1 MASPHNPRILIR
13 KAMKKITRLSIFT
26 VALMTL
32 ASSCNRDEAGLNP
45 MDQEIAVTLTAGP
58 DRTKTVLDGNV
69 VKWEKGDEVDL
80 VFTHSSKSPS
90 VVAFATGITSSTVTA
105 DFKGRI
111 SSDILDADSGYD
123 DAVYAYYPSDRI
135 SDGKIDF
142 TLPSEQTIRENGTF
156 AAGLNLASAKV
167 SLADIKDD
175 GNASAVFR
183 NALSILRFTLADN
196 VTSVI
201 LEGTSSLA
209 GKAPLELDGNGRLV
223 VKSEG
228 EWTSPS
234 TSVTLLPAE
243 GNDCFTGAEVNLLVW
258 PGTHNEMTVTVNT
271 SDFGPVSKTSTQV
284 VTFEPAKFYTLN
296 FNADSE
302 TLVQEIEQ
310 KLGGFDEDLTD
321 LESRLDQL
329 ETTAEK
335 ISMLLD
341 QIQSVALMTEYLD
354 NAVYAP
360 YAQLTYSKLKM
371 DIKLD
376 FIVRPANAARLLL
389 DICAEEGNL
398 SDVLCARIDYKDGGL
413 GTLTI
418 NDATLNGDILTVVVD
433 AENIYN
439 SLYEGNAIASVA
451 LQISDGNTEI
461 LSDFARLVPKKGA
474 MMNITTTDDIPVL
487 KGAGLSMGFSFGA
500 SDMSNSSIVVE
511 NAVGFAS
518 TPTVSYNS
526 SGTGFFNASFAEDAD
541 LSQMSVDLV
550 LTCGEESDRQTLTFA
565 EGGRFEVET
574 SGEVDYIGGEV
585 SVNVVSSDYTSVT
598 SELRNAGDWI
608 YQTYSGSNNTL
619 TVNVNEGQ
627 ARSAE
632 VVFTIKSTGSI
643 TYTKSVS
650 VSQKAAGSP
659 IDESRYHQDKGSL
672 ELQAATAGYTPLNIV
687 IVGDGY
693 QKKDLLKGGKFE
705 RSARSAME
713 AFFGVEPY
721 KSFRDRFRVMMVA
734 YESVD
739 EGLSVENGTQKDT
752 YFKSYYK
759 SSSDTYVNLSGGDYT
774 SVSNVVRNDLG
785 WSDDATY
792 YRTIVIMLINTSEG
806 IGSNAAVYR
815 AAYPNTS
822 TLGEPYASFA
832 FSMVTANNT
841 ETSNLI
847 RHEAGGHAFGRLGDE
862 YPSKTWGSDVNDSH
876 DIGWYRNIT
885 VDQSLWNWNDFIGRS
900 GYEDVTYYQPNDSYW
915 CPIDH
920 TQYNSIMYN
929 NTNKFNA
936 PCRQII
942 YERIIKQTEGYNAYS
957 WENFLE
963 YDKRNIQ

>member
-1 MASPHNPRILIR
+1 
-13 KAMKKITRLSIFT
+13 MKKILNIFIFLA
-26 VALMTL
+26 ALTF
-32 ASSCNRDEAGLNP
+32 ASSCQDEAELNP
-45 MDQEIAVTLTAGP
+45 PEQDRTVTITAAP
-58 DRTKTVLDGNV
+58 DRTKTALEGNSV
-69 VKWEKGDEVDL
+69 VWEKGDEVDL

-223 VKSEG
+223 VNSEG

-243 GNDCFTGAEVNLLVW
+243 GNDCFTGGEVNLLVW

-329 ETTAEK
+329 ETNAEK
-335 ISMLLD
+335 ISVLLD
-341 QIQSVALMTEYLD
+341 QIQSVALVSEYLN
-354 NAVYAP
+354 NAAYAP
-360 YAQLTYSKLKM
+360 YAKQMYNKLTVG
-371 DIKLD
+371 IKLRYL
-376 FIVRPANAARLLL
+376 VRPAAAMELLL
-389 DICAEEGNL
+389 DVCAEEGNL
-398 SDVLCARIDYKDGGL
+398 SEVLTAVVYNKN
-413 GTLTI
+413 GTIGTI
-418 NDATLNGDILTVVVD
+418 TVTEALLEDDILTVVVTPPATVGRDHWLD
-433 AENIYN
+433 AF
-439 SLYEGNAIASVA
+439 YEGTADLSLA

-461 LSDFARLVPKKGA
+461 ISDFANLVPKKGA
-474 MMNITTTDDIPVL
+474 VLNITKTDNIPVL
-487 KGAGLSMGFSFGA
+487 KGASFSMAFTYAAEDFNACEISISSTGFSSA
-500 SDMSNSSIVVE
+500 
-511 NAVGFAS
+511 
-518 TPTVSYNS
+518 PTVS
-526 SGTGFFNASFAEDAD
+526 ASNGNGHIYANFGQNDD
-541 LSQMSVDLV
+541 LSNKSITVTM
-550 LTCGEESDRQTLTFA
+550 TNGGETQSQTLTFA
-565 EGGRFEVET
+565 DGGRFDIET
-574 SGEVDYIGGEV
+574 SGDVDYVGGEV
-585 SVNVVSSDYTSVT
+585 TFNVGQNDFGSYNINFTGT
-598 SELRNAGDWI
+598 DWI
-608 YQTYSGSNNTL
+608 YQTNTGSNNRL
-619 TVNVNEGQ
+619 TVNYNSGA
-627 ARSAE
+627 ARSVSAT
-632 VVFTIKSTGSI
+632 VSVGSGSI
-643 TYTKSVS
+643 SYTKSLTIT
-650 VSQKAAGSP
+650 QKAYGSA
-659 IDESRYHQDKGSL
+659 IDESRYHQTKAATV
-672 ELQAATAGYTPLNIV
+672 LQNATAGYTPLNIV
-687 IVGDGY
+687 IIGDGY
-693 QKKDLLKGGKFE
+693 QKKDLQKGGKFE
-705 RSARSAME
+705 RSADSAME

-721 KSFRDRFRVMMVA
+721 KSFRNRFRVVMVA
-734 YESVD
+734 YESQD
-739 EGLSVENGTQKDT
+739 EGLSLQNGTQKNT
-752 YFKSYYK
+752 YFKSYYQG
-759 SSSDTYVNLSGGDYT
+759 SGNTYVNLSGGDYS
-774 SVSNVVRNDLG
+774 SVVNVVKNDLG

-806 IGSNAAVYR
+806 IGSNAAIYR
-815 AAYPNTS
+815 ASYGNTS
-822 TLGEPYASFA
+822 TLGEPYASMA
-832 FSMVTANNT
+832 LAMVTANNT

-862 YPSKTWGSDVNDSH
+862 YPSKTWDSSVNSMH
-876 DIGWYRNIT
+876 DIGWYRNVT
-885 VDQSLWNWNDFIGRS
+885 VNKSQWNWDGFIGRA
-900 GYEDVTYYQPNDSYW
+900 GYEDVTYYQPNSSYW
-915 CPIDH
+915 CPVDH
-920 TQYNSIMYN
+920 TKYNSIMYN
-929 NTNKFNA
+929 NTNKYNA
-936 PCRQII
+936 PSRQII
-942 YERIIKQTEGYNAYS
+942 YERIVRQTEGSNAYS
-957 WENFLE
+957 WNKFLE
-963 YDKRNIQ
+963 YDKKNTQTGGAF

>member
-1 MASPHNPRILIR
+1 
-13 KAMKKITRLSIFT
+13 MKKITRLSIFA

-45 MDQEIAVTLTAGP
+45 PEQKYGTVTITA
-58 DRTKTVLDGNV
+58 DAARTKTVLDGSA
-69 VKWEKGDEVDL
+69 VKWEDGDEIAL
-80 VFTHSSKSPS
+80 RFTHGTKEA
-90 VVAFATGITSSTVTA
+90 VVGKFATSIEAGSAASA
-105 DFKGRI
+105 DFTGTVA
-111 SSDILDADSGYD
+111 LDVLREDGGYD
-123 DAVYAYYPSDRI
+123 NAVHAVYPYDALTGEGVVFD
-135 SDGKIDF
+135 
-142 TLPSEQTIRENGTF
+142 LPASQQARENGAF
-156 AAGLNLASAKV
+156 AEGLNLASAAL
-167 SLADIKDD
+167 SLADIRDD
-175 GNASAVFR
+175 GEASGTFR
-183 NALSILRFTLADN
+183 NALSILRFS
-196 VTSVI
+196 VT
-201 LEGTSSLA
+201 
-209 GKAPLELDGNGRLV
+209 GNDV
-223 VKSEG
+223 
-228 EWTSPS
+228 
-234 TSVTLLPAE
+234 TSVTLTGTAPLAGTVPVVFSDGGRLVIDAAADWAGSDKEMSVTLTPADGSDCFAE
-243 GNDCFTGAEVNLLVW
+243 GTVYNLLVW
-258 PGTHNEMTVTVNT
+258 PGTHSSLTATLNFKEYGAF
-271 SDFGPVSKTSTQV
+271 DKTSAAEF
-284 VTFEPAKFYTLN
+284 TFEPSKYYTLD

-302 TLVQEIEQ
+302 TLVKEITDP
-310 KLGGFDEDLTD
+310 LDAMD
-321 LESRLDQL
+321 LELPGLEDRLDAV

-335 ISMLLD
+335 ISMLLG

-360 YAQLTYSKLKM
+360 YAQLAYSKLKM

-389 DICAEEGNL
+389 DICAEQGNL

-433 AENIYN
+433 ADGISNG
-439 SLYEGNAIASVA
+439 LYEGNAIASVA

-474 MMNITTTDDIPVL
+474 MMSITTTDDIPVL

-526 SGTGFFNASFAEDAD
+526 SGTGFFNASFAENAD

-574 SGEVDYIGGEV
+574 SGVVDYIGGEV
-585 SVNVVSSDYTSVT
+585 SVNVVSSDYPSVT

-659 IDESRYHQDKGSL
+659 IDESRYHQDGSYL
-672 ELQAATAGYTPLNIV
+672 LLNQAVAGINPLNVV

-693 QKKDLLKGGKFE
+693 QKKDLQKGGKFE
-705 RSARSAME
+705 RSARSACE
-713 AFFGVEPY
+713 AFFGVAPF
-721 KSFRDRFRVMMVA
+721 SHFRDRFNVYAVA
-734 YESVD
+734 YKSVD
-739 EGLSVENGTQKDT
+739 EGIDVQSQNIYKDT
-752 YFKSYYK
+752 YFEAYWNGNSTVAWVT
-759 SSSDTYVNLSGGDYT
+759 DSGRDK
-774 SVSNVVRNDLG
+774 VINVVKNTLG
-785 WSDDATY
+785 LDTDAEY
-792 YRTIVIMLINTSEG
+792 YRTIALVLSNVDAVAGSCGYPYRDLYSNTS
-806 IGSNAAVYR
+806 VV
-815 AAYPNTS
+815 
-822 TLGEPYASFA
+822 GEDYASFA
-832 FSMVTANNT
+832 IAVLPANSTAT
-841 ETSNLI
+841 GSLI
-847 RHEAGGHAFGRLGDE
+847 RHELGGHGFGRLGDE
-862 YPSKTWGSDVNDSH
+862 YETQTYGSDLDTWH
-876 DIGWYRNIT
+876 KKGFYRNVTINQ
-885 VDQSLWNWNDFIGRS
+885 DSWNWNAFIGKQ
-900 GYEDVTYYQPNDSYW
+900 GYENVGYIWRNNNYW
-915 CPIDH
+915 CPTDGG
-920 TQYNSIMYN
+920 IMYN
-929 NTNKFNA
+929 NNGSFNP

-957 WENFLE
+957 WEKFLE
-963 YDKRNIQ
+963 YDKRNRQ

>member
-1 MASPHNPRILIR
+1 
-13 KAMKKITRLSIFT
+13 
-26 VALMTL
+26 MTL

-45 MDQEIAVTLTAGP
+45 PEQKYGTVTITA
-58 DRTKTVLDGNV
+58 DAARTKTLLDGGA
-69 VKWEKGDEVDL
+69 VKWEDGDEIAL
-80 VFTHSSKSPS
+80 RFTHDTKEA
-90 VVAFATGITSSTVTA
+90 VVGKFATSIETVSAASA
-105 DFKGRI
+105 DFTGTVA
-111 SSDILDADSGYD
+111 LDVLRADGGYD
-123 DAVYAYYPSDRI
+123 DAVHAVYPYDALT
-135 SDGKIDF
+135 GEGVVF
-142 TLPSEQTIRENGTF
+142 ALPASQQAREKGAF
-156 AAGLNLASAKV
+156 AEGINLASASL
-167 SLADIKDD
+167 SLADIRDD
-175 GNASAVFR
+175 GKASGTFL
-183 NALSILRFTLADN
+183 NALSILRFSVTGSDVASVTL
-196 VTSVI
+196 T
-201 LEGTSSLA
+201 GTAPLA
-209 GKAPLELDGNGRLV
+209 GTAPVVFSDGGRLV
-223 VKSEG
+223 IDADADWADTEKEM
-228 EWTSPS
+228 
-234 TSVTLLPAE
+234 SVTLTPAD
-243 GNDCFTGAEVNLLVW
+243 GSDCFTEGTVYNLLVW
-258 PGTHNEMTVTVNT
+258 PGTHSSLTATLNFKEYGAF
-271 SDFGPVSKTSTQV
+271 DKTSAAEF
-284 VTFEPAKFYTLN
+284 TFEPSKYYTLD

-302 TLVQEIEQ
+302 TLVKEITDPLDAME
-310 KLGGFDEDLTD
+310 LELPGLED
-321 LESRLDQL
+321 RLAAL

-376 FIVRPANAARLLL
+376 FIVRPAKAAELLL
-389 DICAEEGNL
+389 DICAKEGNL

-413 GTLTI
+413 GTLAV

-439 SLYEGNAIASVA
+439 SLYEGSAIASVA

-474 MMNITTTDDIPVL
+474 MMSITTTDDIPVL

-500 SDMSNSSIVVE
+500 SDMSKSKIVVE

-526 SGTGFFNASFAEDAD
+526 SGTGFFNASFAENAD

-565 EGGRFEVET
+565 EGDRRFEVQT
-574 SGEVDYIGGEV
+574 SGEVDCIGGEV
-585 SVNVVSSDYTSVT
+585 SVNVVSNDFTSYT

-608 YQTYSGSNNTL
+608 YQTYSGSNNIL
-619 TVNVNEGQ
+619 TVNVNEGE

-632 VVFTIKSTGSI
+632 VVFTIKSTGNI

-650 VSQKAAGSP
+650 VSQKGAGSS
-659 IDESRYHQDKGSL
+659 IDESRYHQTKGSL

-721 KSFRDRFRVMMVA
+721 KSFRNRFRVMMVA
-734 YESVD
+734 YESVE
-739 EGLSVENGTQKDT
+739 EGLSLQNGAQKNT
-752 YFKSYYK
+752 YFKSYYQG
-759 SSSDTYVNLSGGDYT
+759 SGNTYVNLSGGDYT
-774 SVSNVVRNDLG
+774 SVRNVVSNDLG

-815 AAYPNTS
+815 DSYANTS

-832 FSMVTANNT
+832 LAMVTANNT

-862 YPSKTWGSDVNDSH
+862 YPSKEWGSDVNNMH
-876 DIGWYRNIT
+876 NIGWYRNIT
-885 VDQSLWNWNDFIGRS
+885 VDQSVWNWDEFIGRS
-900 GYEDVTYYQPNDSYW
+900 GYEDVTYYQPNNTYW

-920 TQYNSIMYN
+920 TKYNSIMYN

-942 YERIIKQTEGYNAYS
+942 YERIIKQTEGYDAYS

>member
-1 MASPHNPRILIR
+1 
-13 KAMKKITRLSIFT
+13 MKKITRLSIFT

-45 MDQEIAVTLTAGP
+45 PEQKYGTVTITA
-58 DRTKTVLDGNV
+58 DAARTKTVLDGGA
-69 VKWEKGDEVDL
+69 VKWEDGDEIAL
-80 VFTHSSKSPS
+80 RFTHDTKET
-90 VVAFATGITSSTVTA
+90 VVGKFATSIEAGSAASA
-105 DFKGRI
+105 DFTGTVA
-111 SSDILDADSGYD
+111 LDVLREDGGYD
-123 DAVYAYYPSDRI
+123 DAVHAVYPYDALT
-135 SDGKIDF
+135 GEGVVF
-142 TLPSEQTIRENGTF
+142 ALPASQQARDNGAF
-156 AAGLNLASAKV
+156 AEGLNLASAAL
-167 SLADIKDD
+167 SLDDIRDD
-175 GNASAVFR
+175 GKASGTFL
-183 NALSILRFTLADN
+183 NALSILRFS
-196 VTSVI
+196 VT
-201 LEGTSSLA
+201 
-209 GKAPLELDGNGRLV
+209 GNDV
-223 VKSEG
+223 
-228 EWTSPS
+228 
-234 TSVTLLPAE
+234 TSVTLTGTAPLAGTAPVVFSDGGRLVIDAVADWADTEKEMSVTLTPADGSDCFAE
-243 GNDCFTGAEVNLLVW
+243 GTVYNLLVW
-258 PGTHNEMTVTVNT
+258 PGTHSSLTATLNFKEYGAF
-271 SDFGPVSKTSTQV
+271 DKTSAAEF
-284 VTFEPAKFYTLN
+284 TFEPSKYYTLD
-296 FNADSE
+296 FNANSE
-302 TLVQEIEQ
+302 TLVKEITDP
-310 KLGGFDEDLTD
+310 LDEMD
-321 LESRLDQL
+321 LELPGLEDRLAAL

-335 ISMLLD
+335 ISMLLN

-376 FIVRPANAARLLL
+376 FIVRPAKAARLLL

-418 NDATLNGDILTVVVD
+418 NDAVLDGDILTVVVD
-433 AENIYN
+433 AEGISNG
-439 SLYEGNAIASVA
+439 LYEGNAIASVA

-474 MMNITTTDDIPVL
+474 MMNITTTDGIPVL

-574 SGEVDYIGGEV
+574 SGVVDYIGGEV
-585 SVNVVSSDYTSVT
+585 SVNVVSSDYPSVT

-619 TVNVNEGQ
+619 TVNVNEGL

-632 VVFTIKSTGSI
+632 VVFTIKSTGNI

-650 VSQKAAGSP
+650 VSQKAYGSA
-659 IDESRYHQDKGSL
+659 IDENRYHQTKGSL

-721 KSFRDRFRVMMVA
+721 RSFRDRFRVMMVA

-739 EGLSVENGTQKDT
+739 EGLSLQNGAQKDT
-752 YFKSYYK
+752 YFKSYYQG
-759 SSSDTYVNLSGGDYT
+759 SGNTYVNLSGGDYT

-815 AAYPNTS
+815 AAYSNTS

-832 FSMVTANNT
+832 LAMVTANNT

-862 YPSKTWGSDVNDSH
+862 YPSKTWNSDVNGMH

-885 VDQSLWNWNDFIGRS
+885 VDKSLWNWDEFIGRS
-900 GYEDVTYYQPNDSYW
+900 GYGDVTYYQPNDSYW

-920 TQYNSIMYN
+920 TKYNSIMYN

-936 PCRQII
+936 PCRRII
-942 YERIIKQTEGYNAYS
+942 YERIIKQTEGNNAYS
-957 WENFLE
+957 WEKFLE
-963 YDKRNIQ
+963 YDKKNL